1 MPPKT
6 TAISQAS
13 GTTISTRLPST
24 RLLPNRAGMI
34 TVAARTHTAAMA
46 AETFQSD
53 VAAISIR
60 PGLRRDLR

>member
-1 MPPKT
+1 MLPKR

-13 GTTISTRLPST
+13 GTNASTRPLSM
-24 RLLPNRAGMI
+24 RLLPNMAGMI

-53 VAAISIR
+53 VVAISNR
-60 PGLRRDLR
+60 PGSRRDLR